1 MIDSWRDAL
10 VDGAY
15 IVTAICFILGLRLL
29 GNPSTARKGNQL
41 AALGMAIAIVATLF
55 SSELEEGGSI
65 NWTNIGLIIAAIAI
79 GGLISSFMARKVQMT
94 AMPQMVAI
102 FNGMGGATAALV
114 SVAEF
119 MHKDG
124 IGRGEVTSIVLGA
137 IIGSISLTGSIIAFL
152 KLQEMISGRPITFPS
167 QKAVNAGLGIAIAV
181 MGVLVVWLQ
190 DGSTAKL
197 LMWLMFAAALALGAS
212 IVLPIGGADMPV
224 VIAIL
229 NSLTGIAAALTGLV
243 LSNMAMVI
251 AGALVGASGGYLTL
265 LMAKAMN
272 RSVPSIIFGA
282 FGGGP
287 ESSGGAAGTQE
298 ERPYRSTSPDDVAI
312 SLAYAQNVIVVPGY
326 GLAVA
331 QAQHAVRE
339 LADILEDKGV
349 NVKYAIHPVA
359 GRMPGHMNVL
369 LAEANVPYDQL
380 YDMDDIN
387 DEFSNTDVVLV
398 IGANDVT
405 NPAAKNDPKSPIYG
419 MPILNVEDAKQIYVL
434 KRSMKS
440 GFAGIDNDLF
450 YDPKTSMVFG
460 DAKGVV
466 TEMVS
471 AVKQV

>member
-1 MIDSWRDAL
+1 MIDNWRDAL
-10 VDGAY
+10 VDIAY
-15 IVTAICFILGLRLL
+15 LVTAVCFIMGLRFL
-29 GNPSTARKGNQL
+29 GNPNTARKGNQL
-41 AALGMAIAIVATLF
+41 GALGMGIAIVATLF
-55 SSELEEGGSI
+55 SSDMEENGAI
-65 NWTNIGLIIAAIAI
+65 NWTNIALIIAAIAI
-79 GGLISSFMARKVQMT
+79 GGAAASFMSRRVQMT

-167 QKAVNAGLGIAIAV
+167 QKAVNAGLGAAIAIL
-181 MGVLVVWLQ
+181 GVLIVYMQ

-197 LMWLMFAAALALGAS
+197 LMWIMFAAALALGAS

-287 ESSGGAAGTQE
+287 EGAGGASGTQE
-298 ERPYRSTSPDDVAI
+298 ERPYKSTTPDDVAI

-331 QAQHAVRE
+331 QAQHSVRE

-387 DEFSNTDVVLV
+387 DEFTNADVVLV

-405 NPAAKNDPKSPIYG
+405 NPAAKNDPTSPIYG
-419 MPILNVEDAKQIYVL
+419 MPILNVSDAKQIYVL